1 MYYNIVNLLILLYLQ
16 IQEWLCLNCQTQ
28 RAISGQLGDMG
39 KMPPTQAGP
48 KASPMPVPAE
58 QPFQETA
65 TPAPVKVKKK
75 EQEEK
80 PETEKTISE
89 KVKETPSGE
98 KIPPKET
105 IDQIR
110 EESKGEKDKTSAP
123 QEKKSPPEDKKPPSE
138 DKKPPSE
145 DKKPLPEEK
154 KPPLEEKKPTPKD
167 NKPALEDKKP
177 ALEDKKLAPG
187 TKALVLE
194 EEQKHDLLKTQVQI
208 AEVKSE
214 GRVPPEAVEEKKPQL
229 METEDLP
236 ASAPRRLP
244 KEDDGMTQKIK
255 VQPQAPGM
263 TKPDRTESGKE
274 KTVSYVSYLI
284 LQFYACNLLMST

>member
-1 MYYNIVNLLILLYLQ
+1 MYQNRCIIVNLLFLLYLQ

-48 KASPMPVPAE
+48 KALPLPVPAE

-80 PETEKTISE
+80 PEAEKTISE

-138 DKKPPSE
+138 YKKPPSE
-145 DKKPLPEEK
+145 DKTPLPEEK
-154 KPPLEEKKPTPKD
+154 KPPLEEKKPTLK
-167 NKPALEDKKP
+167 DKKP

-187 TKALVLE
+187 TKASILE
-194 EEQKHDLLKTQVQI
+194 EEQKRDLLKTQVQI
-208 AEVKSE
+208 AEVKPE
-214 GRVPPEAVEEKKPQL
+214 GGVPPEAVEGKKRPV
-229 METEDLP
+229 MEVEDLP

-255 VQPQAPGM
+255 VQPQASGM
-263 TKPDRTESGKE
+263 AKPDQTESGKE

-284 LQFYACNLLMST
+284 LQFYTCNLLTST

>member
-1 MYYNIVNLLILLYLQ
+1 MYYNIVNLLILFYLQ

-28 RAISGQLGDMG
+28 RAVSGQLGDMG

-48 KASPMPVPAE
+48 KASPMPVPMQ

-65 TPAPVKVKKK
+65 MPAPVKVKKK
-75 EQEEK
+75 GQEEK
-80 PETEKTISE
+80 PEAEKTISE
-89 KVKETPSGE
+89 KVKEAPSGE
-98 KIPPKET
+98 KSTPKET

-110 EESKGEKDKTSAP
+110 EESKDKTSAP

-138 DKKPPSE
+138 DKT
-145 DKKPLPEEK
+145 PLPEEE
-154 KPPLEEKKPTPKD
+154 KPPLEEKKPILKD
-167 NKPALEDKKP
+167 EKP
-177 ALEDKKLAPG
+177 ALEDKKLAPA
-187 TKALVLE
+187 TKASVLE
-194 EEQKHDLLKTQVQI
+194 EEQKRDLLKTQVQI

-214 GRVPPEAVEEKKPQL
+214 GRVPPEAVEEKKQPR
-229 METEDLP
+229 MEMEDLP

-255 VQPQAPGM
+255 VQPQAPCM
-263 TKPDRTESGKE
+263 AKPDQTESGKE

-284 LQFYACNLLMST
+284 LQFYTCSLLMST

>member
-1 MYYNIVNLLILLYLQ
+1 MHYHIVNLLILLYLQ

-48 KASPMPVPAE
+48 KASPMPVPTE

-65 TPAPVKVKKK
+65 VPAPVKVKKK

-80 PETEKTISE
+80 PEAEKSISE

-105 IDQIR
+105 IAQIR
-110 EESKGEKDKTSAP
+110 EERKGEKDKTSAP
-123 QEKKSPPEDKKPPSE
+123 QEKKSPPEDKKPASE
-138 DKKPPSE
+138 DKKPH
-145 DKKPLPEEK
+145 PEEK
-154 KPPLEEKKPTPKD
+154 KPPLQEKKPTLK
-167 NKPALEDKKP
+167 DKKH

-187 TKALVLE
+187 AKSLVLE
-194 EEQKHDLLKTQVQI
+194 EEQKQDLFKTQVQI
-208 AEVKSE
+208 AEVKPE
-214 GRVPPEAVEEKKPQL
+214 GRVPPEAGEEKKQPP

-236 ASAPRRLP
+236 ASAPRHLP
-244 KEDDGMTQKIK
+244 KEDDGPTQKIK
-255 VQPQAPGM
+255 VQPQPPCMA
-263 TKPDRTESGKE
+263 KPDQMESGKE

-284 LQFYACNLLMST
+284 LQFYTCNLLMST